1 VVGSKRT
8 KSKYETLIA
17 GGASEKIN
25 LIDADSK
32 RFEMING
39 LYATNRG
46 RFQRTE
52 SAGLITCCDEP
63 AETID

>member
-1 VVGSKRT
+1 MAGSKWTR
-8 KSKYETLIA
+8 SKYETLIA
-17 GGASEKIN
+17 GGASEMIK

-32 RFEMING
+32 RFEMIKG

-52 SAGLITCCDEP
+52 SAGLITC
-63 AETID
+63 